1 MKTIYI
7 PSEETRTYDYLVAD
21 DLVVEGHLHVE
32 NGIKAKRISGHG
44 IITADS
50 VNGDTVT
57 ADEIECESIICRR
70 LLAKRVSATEVRASD
85 SAAVSCY
92 LYADYVETG
101 KLIVTQSQINEIKAG
116 EVVHLRPVTRG
127 LLGTL
132 LLCTLRSWWIM
143 ATAALKKAL
152 DVEPVSDDRTTQK
165 ETAEQRA
172 TREEIAKT
180 VREIM
185 DEQARDTGG
194 EDEDFELKRVISTFQ
209 MLRDQGYTLKVVPG
223 TPEEN
228 APVLDFTG
236 GREIRPAA

>member
-57 ADEIECESIICRR
+57 ADEIECESVVCRR
-70 LLAKRVSATEVRASD
+70 LLAKRVNATEVRASD

-101 KLIVTQSQINEIKAG
+101 KLIVAQSQINEIKAG
-116 EVVHLRPVTRG
+116 EVVHLHPVTRG

-132 LLCTLRSWWIM
+132 LLATLRTWWIM

-152 DVEPVSDDRTTQK
+152 DVEPVSDDRAAQK
-165 ETAEQRA
+165 ETAAQRA

-185 DEQARDTGG
+185 NEQAGDTGK
-194 EDEDFELKRVISTFQ
+194 DEDFELKRVISTFQ

-236 GREIRPAA
+236 GKEIRPAA